1 MAALLRAAGALPEP
15 GGGPMGVAKGAPG
28 GMAVYVMHGETTT
41 QVEVTAEA
49 TVGDVA
55 AGLAEILGRD
65 VGPLSFQGVPLQND
79 RMLADEGIGAEAVM
93 NECPRHEA
101 KFHPEVKG
109 DHIEISNDGKTAE
122 RTQSFMKAI
131 VCTSVPIASSAE
143 AACSAAQPVGFE
155 IVVDEWS
162 DRGWAGSLKAG
173 IFPLEPQGH
182 SLEEHTQQDKFSR
195 SGLSAIK
202 HCMDC
207 HLDERGTAKGFHV
220 RVLLIPSGHV
230 VAQSWHPERP
240 EEVYVAYAGHILLK
254 DSPGLARKPLHG
266 VIELY
271 GKCSKATIL
280 AQSPGPL
287 QLSGNGIPPVPG
299 PPTPP
304 TPPASGPGPS
314 TAGPRPQQAAERGGH
329 GEGSGGKE
337 KRRCS
342 VM

>member
-162 DRGWAGSLKAG
+162 DGGWAGSLKIGMFAAV
-173 IFPLEPQGH
+173 
-182 SLEEHTQQDKFSR
+182 SLEHHFAVCHDIFLTANLF
-195 SGLSAIK
+195 AIGNVAVPN
-202 HCMDC
+202 
-207 HLDERGTAKGFHV
+207 LEEAWTTPGVHV
-220 RVLLIPSGHV
+220 RVLYIDDKV
-230 VAQSWHPERP
+230 VAQAWRCDDVFLAHMTKPAQFNYARDQP
-240 EEVYVAYAGHILLK
+240 LFGVA
-254 DSPGLARKPLHG
+254 
-266 VIELY
+266 ELY
-271 GKCSKATIL
+271 GKTSKATL
-280 AQSPGPL
+280 VWHSPMPL
-287 QLSGNGIPPVPG
+287 PREG
-299 PPTPP
+299 PPLPSVEALQDAESEEAVRRAVPRLSTSGP
-304 TPPASGPGPS
+304 TPQQPS
-314 TAGPRPQQAAERGGH
+314 QQSNKQGRKKHCAL
-329 GEGSGGKE
+329 
-337 KRRCS
+337 
-342 VM
+342 M